1 MKAERDA
8 NITAAAMTGFFDILT
23 IACFVLMVIAF
34 FVWTDRDTNMLL
46 HLLICAVMFAVAN
59 QLGNRGSPILALIL
73 TAAGAG
79 YALLIFLGRKP
90 GDSGKR

>member
-1 MKAERDA
+1 
-8 NITAAAMTGFFDILT
+8 
-23 IACFVLMVIAF
+23 
-34 FVWTDRDTNMLL
+34 MLL
-46 HLLICAVMFAVAN
+46 HLLLCAVMFAVAN